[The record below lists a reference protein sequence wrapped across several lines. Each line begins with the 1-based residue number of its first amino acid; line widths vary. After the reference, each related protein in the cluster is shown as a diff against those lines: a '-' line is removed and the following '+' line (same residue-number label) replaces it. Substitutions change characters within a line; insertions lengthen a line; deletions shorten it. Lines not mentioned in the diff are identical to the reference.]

1 MTISKEKVNG
11 LLVHLVKGTA
21 PISLKQINGLAPFI
35 SMQKEGMAVRDKANI
50 KHLPAIRSYQIVP
63 KSIKI
68 KITRTMIHL

>member
-1 MTISKEKVNG
+1 MTISTEKVNG

-21 PISLKQINGLAPFI
+21 PISLKQISGLAPFT
-35 SMQKEGMAVRDKANI
+35 SMQKEGMAMRDKVNI

-68 KITRTMIHL
+68 KNTKTMIHL